1 MTAVARNT
9 GHGQVAGYCCPCHCR
24 SGAESA
30 QDSVRSFA
38 AAYVFGGCFC
48 ATVERCNCSVD
59 IKYLSIN
66 DFAFLSALFA
76 SGNTGIT

>member
-1 MTAVARNT
+1 MVYFLANFGLFYLTA
-9 GHGQVAGYCCPCHCR
+9 Y
-24 SGAESA
+24 
-30 QDSVRSFA
+30 
-38 AAYVFGGCFC
+38 
-48 ATVERCNCSVD
+48 NCSVD